1 MDQDV
6 RLSRQEL
13 LQHLI
18 GAVRA
23 QQRANDVFDQA
34 LVEHLGIN
42 RTDGRCI
49 DLLEQYGPMAAGELA
64 RASGLT
70 TGAITTLLDRLERVG
85 YVRRLPDPNDRRK
98 VMVEITEKTRD
109 EIHRVFG
116 PLAEEGWQRLEQF
129 SDGELAAIVAFAEH
143 DRELHERHA
152 ARLTAGPR
160 AER

>member
-1 MDQDV
+1 
-6 RLSRQEL
+6 L

-85 YVRRLPDPNDRRK
+85 FVRRLPDPNDRRK
-98 VMVEITEKTRD
+98 VMVEITEKTRH
-109 EIHRVFG
+109 EIHEVFG
-116 PLAEEGWQRLEQF
+116 PLAEEGWRHLEQF
-129 SDGELAAIVAFAEH
+129 SDDDLAAIVAFAEL

-152 ARLTAGPR
+152 ARLTTGPR